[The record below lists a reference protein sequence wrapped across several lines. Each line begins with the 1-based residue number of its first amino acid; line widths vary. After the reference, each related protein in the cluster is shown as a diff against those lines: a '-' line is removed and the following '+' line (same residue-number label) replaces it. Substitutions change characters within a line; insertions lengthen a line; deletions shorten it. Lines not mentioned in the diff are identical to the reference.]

1 MILSST
7 GKILI
12 ASLAIIGAVTFFA
25 CSCSCTDSQ
34 SSVPD
39 QVLKNS
45 NQFIISKVGKDF
57 FDKNIKPDFQ
67 NTKKI
72 DSKYY
77 MVYSF
82 KMPDKSYVDTKI
94 NFIVDTTGQIIDK
107 QNVVGLPDCLSNP
120 EKCRFNINEEQ
131 ARKIAKENEFKEGIK
146 DWKVEFKWEPKYN
159 QYVWSI
165 LSTLEGSQG
174 SFGFRGNGEI
184 LLIDPDSGKIISRDT
199 WRIM

>member
-1 MILSST
+1 MIKNSA

-12 ASLAIIGAVTFFA
+12 AGLVLIGTVTFFA

-72 DSKYY
+72 GSQYL

-82 KMPDKSYVDTKI
+82 NMPDKRYVDSKI
-94 NFIVDTTGQIIDK
+94 KFTVDTTGQIVDK
-107 QNVVGLPDCLSNP
+107 KNVSGLPDCLSNP
-120 EKCRFNINEEQ
+120 EKCRFNIDEEQ
-131 ARKIAKENEFKEGIK
+131 AKKIAKENEFKEGIK

-165 LSTLEGSQG
+165 LSTLEESKG

-184 LLIDPDSGKIISRDT
+184 LLIDPDSGKIISRDP
-199 WRIM
+199 WRVM

>member
-1 MILSST
+1 MINNST

-12 ASLAIIGAVTFFA
+12 AGLILIGTVTFFA

-45 NQFIISKVGKDF
+45 NEFIISKVGKDF

-67 NTKKI
+67 NSKKI
-72 DSKYY
+72 GSQYF

-82 KMPDKSYVDTKI
+82 NMPDKRYVDSKI
-94 NFIVDTTGQIIDK
+94 KFTVDTTGQIVDK
-107 QNVVGLPDCLSNP
+107 KNVTGLPDCLSNP
-120 EKCRFNINEEQ
+120 EKCRFNIDEEQ
-131 ARKIAKENEFKEGIK
+131 AKKIAKENEFKEGIK

-165 LSTLEGSQG
+165 LSTLEESKG

-199 WRIM
+199 WRVM